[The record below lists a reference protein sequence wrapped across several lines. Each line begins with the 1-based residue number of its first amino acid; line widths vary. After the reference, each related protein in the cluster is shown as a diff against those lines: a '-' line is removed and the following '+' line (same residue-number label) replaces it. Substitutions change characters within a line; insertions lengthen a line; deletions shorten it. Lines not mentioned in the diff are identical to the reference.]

1 MSNTDITRLIVGE
14 PFEKALGSPVTQ
26 QGLAADMPAG
36 STLRWVD
43 GRWERDAK
51 SLENHLRALK
61 LPSPSSITLKAGR
74 PRWLKLPKSP
84 VARFTVEVALAF
96 LLGLPLA
103 LYFATPTPTAEPEG
117 PAASASDLPLEPRPA
132 QDSTGI
138 REVNSTYNPQADE
151 LPIGEDQPGRVTP
164 TPVQPAPVNAQPQAA
179 RVVVPAIP
187 PRSEPQRRE
196 VEQPKAP
203 AAPAAPARAQREEP
217 KQQASAPVI
226 LDVDVTR
233 DQPKTPNVAAQPPA
247 PVEQRPAQPA
257 QPRSAL
263 VAVLPDGKTALF
275 TDPQT
280 RLPVQY
286 KVGDKL
292 TNGEIVK
299 AIDAKAGKVTTD
311 KKIYVLE

>member
-1 MSNTDITRLIVGE
+1 MSNTDITRLVVGE
-14 PFEKALGSPVTQ
+14 PFQKALGSPVTQ
-26 QGLAADMPAG
+26 QGIAPDMPAG
-36 STLRWVD
+36 STLRWAN
-43 GRWERDAK
+43 GRWERDTK
-51 SLENHLRALK
+51 SLEEHLRGLK
-61 LPSPSSITLKAGR
+61 LPSPSSIKLRAGR
-74 PRWLKLPKSP
+74 PRWMKLPQGP
-84 VARFTVEVALAF
+84 VARFVVQVALAF
-96 LLGLPLA
+96 MLGLPLA
-103 LYFATPTPTAEPEG
+103 LYFATSKPTGEGETPDPTV
-117 PAASASDLPLEPRPA
+117 SDLPLEPR
-132 QDSTGI
+132 QSQESTGI
-138 REVNSTYNPQADE
+138 REVNSIYTPPTDDLPVGDE
-151 LPIGEDQPGRVTP
+151 QSGRVTP
-164 TPVQPAPVNAQPQAA
+164 TPVQAAPINAPGQAA

-196 VEQPKAP
+196 MEQPKTA
-203 AAPAAPARAQREEP
+203 AAPSASLRAPREEP
-217 KQQASAPVI
+217 KQQAPAPVI
-226 LDVDVTR
+226 LDVDVPR
-233 DQPKTPNVAAQPPA
+233 EQPKSSATGTQMPP

-257 QPRSAL
+257 QPRFAL